1 MTGWWAISYAVLW
14 LLVVVLSILLVALA
28 RQVGALHLRL
38 GPRGALEMDTEGPPL
53 DEPAPSRRALDVGG
67 RPLTIGGDGAQLLL
81 FVSPSC
87 PICREVLPSIRA
99 VAQQGRLAPIVVV
112 DDTEV
117 TDIPDKAGGAPT
129 IAGPEIAEAFGVP
142 GTPYTIILDAS
153 GIVRAKGTVNNLEQ
167 MEGLVDTAERR
178 ISEAAAG

>member
-14 LLVVVLSILLVALA
+14 LLVIVLSVLLVALA

-38 GPRGALEMDTEGPPL
+38 GPRGALELDTEGPPL
-53 DEPAPSRRALDVGG
+53 DEPAPSRRTLDVEG
-67 RPLTIGGDGAQLLL
+67 RALTIGSGQAQLLL

-87 PICREVLPSIRA
+87 PICREVLPSLKV
-99 VAQQGRLAPIVVV
+99 VARQGRFTPIVVV

-117 TDIPDKAGGAPT
+117 TDIPNRAAGAST
-129 IAGPEIAEAFGVP
+129 VAGPEIAEAFGVP
-142 GTPYTIILDAS
+142 GTPYTVLLDRS

-178 ISEAAAG
+178 MAEAGAA